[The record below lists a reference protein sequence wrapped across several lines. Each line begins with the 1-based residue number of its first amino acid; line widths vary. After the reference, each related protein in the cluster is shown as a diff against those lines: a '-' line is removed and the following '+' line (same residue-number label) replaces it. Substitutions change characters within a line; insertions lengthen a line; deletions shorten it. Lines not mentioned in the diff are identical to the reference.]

1 MKIKDRA
8 HEIIETISEKQ
19 LVELIGYMEYLK
31 VKDELEATE
40 EILQDS
46 NLMESIRLG
55 LRQYENGEI
64 VDFDVIKDV

>member
-1 MKIKDRA
+1 
-8 HEIIETISEKQ
+8 
-19 LVELIGYMEYLK
+19 MEYLK